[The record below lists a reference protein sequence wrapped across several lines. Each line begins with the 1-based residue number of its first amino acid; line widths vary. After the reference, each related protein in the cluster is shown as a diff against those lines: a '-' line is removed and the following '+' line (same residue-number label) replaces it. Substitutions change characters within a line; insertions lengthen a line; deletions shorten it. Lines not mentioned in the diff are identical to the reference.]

1 MPADSSFS
9 LKKIETL
16 TLDPIFFF
24 CDININGAED
34 NVEHIG
40 LIIKKNEIYYK
51 IENDGSIVSVNPIN
65 SEELANLNL
74 LDICSL
80 KGIKDDL
87 VNSILFIIN
96 EFIESILNDETS
108 LYYIHKIYTG
118 TLDIFNHESRDSIF
132 KDALPLTCSSF
143 IYYLIKSIIKLEYH
157 FSHIVDFSKWPK
169 YKGIESEIDNIE
181 NIRFSPKNCLHLS
194 FPCSK
199 EDFPLDFDLCNK
211 YNFYIP

>member
-1 MPADSSFS
+1 MPADSSYS
-9 LKKIETL
+9 LKKIDTL

-51 IENDGSIVSVNPIN
+51 IENDGSSVSVNPIN

-80 KGIKDDL
+80 KGIKDDS

-96 EFIESILNDETS
+96 EFVESILNDETS

-118 TLDIFNHESRDSIF
+118 QLDIFNPDSRVSIF
-132 KDALPLTCSSF
+132 PDALPLTCSSF
-143 IYYLIKSIIKLEYH
+143 IYYLIKSIFRLEH
-157 FSHIVDFSKWPK
+157 QFSHIVDFSNWPK
-169 YKGIESEIDNIE
+169 YKGLESEIDNID
-181 NIRFSPKNCLHLS
+181 NIRFSPKNCLHLGIT
-194 FPCSK
+194 CSK
-199 EDFPLDFDLCNK
+199 GDFPLNFDLCNK
-211 YNFYIP
+211 YNFIIP